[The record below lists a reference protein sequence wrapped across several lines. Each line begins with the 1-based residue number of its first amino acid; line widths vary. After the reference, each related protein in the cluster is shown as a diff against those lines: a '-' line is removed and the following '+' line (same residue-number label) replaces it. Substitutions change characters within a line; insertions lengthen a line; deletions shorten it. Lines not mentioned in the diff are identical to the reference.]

1 MGQMVEDQRLPFG
14 SEYKQGGVQ
23 AANKGSL
30 FHLDAILELALTK
43 RCILE
48 ERNARAYVSSHHSR
62 NEDAMSRLEGK
73 IAVITGSNSGIGLAS
88 AKRFVAEGAHVY
100 ITGRRQDELDKA
112 VEAIGS
118 GVTAVQGDVSNLEDL
133 DRLFAKV
140 RSDHGRI
147 DVLFA
152 NAGLGALE
160 PLGKITVS
168 SFDLVFGANV
178 KGTIFTVQKGLP
190 LMRDGG
196 SIILTGSTTA
206 SMGTPAFSIYSASKA
221 AIRNLARS
229 WTLDLKGTG
238 IRVNVLSPG
247 ATATPGL
254 LNGLAR
260 TGRKDA
266 VIAGLIEQTPLR
278 RMADP
283 DDIADVALFLASD
296 DSRSMTAS
304 EIFADGGM
312 AQI

>member
-1 MGQMVEDQRLPFG
+1 MG
-14 SEYKQGGVQ
+14 
-23 AANKGSL
+23 
-30 FHLDAILELALTK
+30 
-43 RCILE
+43 
-48 ERNARAYVSSHHSR
+48 
-62 NEDAMSRLEGK
+62 RLEGK
-73 IAVITGSNSGIGLAS
+73 IAVITGANSGIGLAS

-100 ITGRRQDELDKA
+100 ITGRRPQELD
-112 VEAIGS
+112 EAIKAIGA
-118 GVTAVQGDVSNLEDL
+118 GATAIQGDVSNLEDL
-133 DRLFAKV
+133 DRLFANV
-140 RSDHGRI
+140 RSDHGHMDI
-147 DVLFA
+147 LFA
-152 NAGLGALE
+152 NAGLGARE

-168 SFDLVFGANV
+168 TFDLVFGVNV

-196 SIILTGSTTA
+196 SIILTGSTTG
-206 SMGTPAFSIYSASKA
+206 SMGTAAFSIYSASKA

-260 TGRKDA
+260 TGQKDA
-266 VIAGLIEQTPLR
+266 MIAGLIEQSPLGR
-278 RMADP
+278 IADP

-296 DSRSMTAS
+296 DSRSMAGS

-312 AQI
+312 AQV